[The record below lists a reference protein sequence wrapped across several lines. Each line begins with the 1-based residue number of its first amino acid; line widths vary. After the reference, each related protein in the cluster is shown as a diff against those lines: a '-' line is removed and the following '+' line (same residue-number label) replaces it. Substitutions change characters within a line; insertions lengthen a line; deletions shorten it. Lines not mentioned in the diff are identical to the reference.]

1 MGYWGMMLFGY
12 YEMEMDI
19 IDYCFSGILSFS
31 SFFNPSDWL
40 LSLIAIMHTLL
51 LQIACSNHFGHSNRQ
66 HLFVHGNS
74 CHNHSWVVYR
84 GGIFIV
90 NHM

>member
-1 MGYWGMMLFGY
+1 MGYWGMMLFDY

-40 LSLIAIMHTLL
+40 LSLIAIMHILL

-66 HLFVHGNS
+66 RICSFMAILVIIILGLFIEVTS
-74 CHNHSWVVYR
+74 S
-84 GGIFIV
+84 
-90 NHM
+90 

>member
-66 HLFVHGNS
+66 HICSFMAILVIIILGLFIEVAS
-74 CHNHSWVVYR
+74 SL
-84 GGIFIV
+84 
-90 NHM
+90 